1 MPSTTAHNNLRWA
14 DLLVEECVRHGV
26 DTFYAAPGSRS
37 TPLIM
42 AVSRHPS
49 AQLFIHVDE
58 RATAFM
64 ALGYG
69 RATNRPAAW
78 ITTSGTAL
86 ANGYP
91 AIVEASMEAVPMLLL
106 TADRPPEL
114 RDTDANQT
122 IRQDRIFGS
131 HVRWFVDV
139 PPPTED
145 IPIKWLLTTVG
156 EAVHRSQTG
165 PVHVNCMFRKP
176 LVPEASD
183 TPDRDAWWRGE
194 KQRMASP
201 GWKRWTET
209 NNPFTTHLKPH
220 SCDNAV
226 LDDVDARL
234 RKAEHP
240 LVVFGRLRG
249 NPEDIRAAASAFL
262 ARYGA
267 VGVADIGSQLRLG
280 IDETGILPSIDA
292 VLYGQPVESLTPD
305 LIIQFG
311 ATPVSRRL
319 VEWAPDALR
328 IVVDHR
334 PRRID
339 PLSRGG
345 LRVEWDAIAV
355 LKGLA
360 ARSNTPEVH
369 DTSSWQDAWHPIES
383 AVRAW
388 LDQDLGEELT
398 EQRTARD
405 LSRLVPEDAALIVA
419 SSNPV
424 RHLDQFAATDGAN
437 VPVSVNRGASG
448 IDGTLATACGFSDG
462 SGRRP
467 VILTGDL
474 ALLHDMTS
482 LALCAKRNA
491 VVVVINNDGGGIF
504 SYLPIREHEEV
515 FEPWFGTPHGMD
527 FRAAA
532 QQFGMG
538 YHHTENSAAFGS
550 VVEAAFQRK
559 KAVLIEVTTD
569 REANLIEQ
577 RRLLRALRDR
587 IAAGLS

>member
-1 MPSTTAHNNLRWA
+1 M
-14 DLLVEECVRHGV
+14 
-26 DTFYAAPGSRS
+26 
-37 TPLIM
+37 
-42 AVSRHPS
+42 
-49 AQLFIHVDE
+49 HVDE

-64 ALGYG
+64 ALGFG
-69 RATNRPAAW
+69 RATNRPAGW

-86 ANGYP
+86 ANGFP

-145 IPIKWLLTTVG
+145 IPVKWLLTTVG
-156 EAVHRSQTG
+156 EAVHRSRTG

-176 LVPEASD
+176 LIPEAAE
-183 TPDRDAWWRGE
+183 TPSREAWWRNE
-194 KQRMASP
+194 TQRMASP
-201 GWKRWTET
+201 GWKRWTGTRE
-209 NNPFTTHLKPH
+209 PFTTHLEPQ
-220 SCDNAV
+220 SCDQAV
-226 LDDVDARL
+226 LDQVDAHL
-234 RKAEHP
+234 RNAQRP

-249 NPEDIRAAASAFL
+249 SPDEIRSAARAFVD
-262 ARYGA
+262 RYGA
-267 VGVADIGSQLRLG
+267 VGLADIGSQLRLG
-280 IDETGILPSIDA
+280 MDDSGLIPSADA
-292 VLYGQPVESLTPD
+292 VLYGQPVESLVPD
-305 LIIQFG
+305 VIIQFG

-319 VEWAPDALR
+319 VEWAPDAFR

-345 LRVEWDAIAV
+345 LRVEWDAMAV
-355 LKGLA
+355 LNGLV
-360 ARSNTPEVH
+360 ARSGALQEH
-369 DTSSWQDAWHPIES
+369 DTSSWKDAWKPVKQ
-383 AVRAW
+383 AVQTW
-388 LDQDLGEELT
+388 LDEDLGDTLT

-405 LSRLVPEDAALIVA
+405 LSRLLPEDSALIVA

-424 RHLDQFAATDGAN
+424 RHLDLFAATHGSN

-448 IDGTLATACGFSDG
+448 IDGTLATACGFADG
-462 SGRRP
+462 TNRRP
-467 VILTGDL
+467 AILTGDL

-482 LALCAKRNA
+482 LSLCARRDA

-504 SYLPIREHEEV
+504 SYLPIREHAEM

-527 FRAAA
+527 FKAAA
-532 QQFGMG
+532 QQFGLG
-538 YHHTENSAAFGS
+538 YHHPENAAAFGS
-550 VVEAAFQRK
+550 VLEASFRRK

-569 REANLIEQ
+569 REANVVEQ
-577 RRLLRALRDR
+577 RRLLKALRDR
-587 IAAGLS
+587 IVTGMS